1 MQFFNQLLQFLQ
13 QGIAAIFRFVQMI
26 WQWAVGQITGL
37 FNVPW
42 QNWPLWKQ
50 ILLALVIA
58 GVVWALYRAARDLFD
73 AGERILTAF
82 AALLGVLVKT
92 LPSVAMAGLIALGG
106 VWILNNLD
114 LSDVRLPAFLQLSE
128 RGDR

>member
-26 WQWAVGQITGL
+26 WQWAVSQISSL
-37 FNVPW
+37 MQVSW
-42 QNWPLWKQ
+42 QDWPLWKQ
-50 ILLALVIA
+50 VLLVLVIG
-58 GVVWALYRAARDLFD
+58 GVVWALYKAARELWD

-92 LPSVAMAGLIALGG
+92 LPSVALAGLIALGG
-106 VWILNNLD
+106 VWVLNNLD
-114 LSDVRLPAFLQLSE
+114 LSSVRLPSFLQLSE
-128 RGDR
+128 QR